1 MTRTRSHPHAGR
13 APYSDRV
20 PGPRISVVTPVF
32 DPEPALLLGA
42 VASVLRQVG
51 EPEHILV
58 DDGSTR
64 PGTAELLDRL
74 AAWDPRVKVHRRPTN
89 GGIAAATNDAIA
101 AATGEYVAFLDHD
114 DTLDAHALARLGAV
128 LERDP
133 ALDVVYTDE
142 AVVTSNGRV
151 VQELRKPPWS
161 PEYLLECNYIGHLV
175 VVRRALLEA
184 LGGIRTGFDGSQDH
198 DLLLRIAD
206 RTDRVAHIPEILY
219 RWRQTATSTSATAD
233 GAAKPYA
240 LDAGKRAIGEAL
252 ARKGFA
258 ATVTDRV
265 GFGTYTA
272 RLEPE
277 GDPEVLVL
285 VTGADARRAV
295 DRLRREPPTIDHVA
309 VAVPSAAPADLDLAV
324 ADAPS
329 ADTVV
334 VLDARARPLDP
345 EWLATLAAWTQLP
358 GVGMA
363 GAVIELRD
371 GTVVHEGLAPADSS
385 GEAPAVSLAGLSG
398 HIRVTR
404 DVPAVSRGAC
414 AIDAQALRI
423 AGGFESGYG
432 SWDVDLARRLTAA
445 DRRIVLVTEVRVA
458 WTGPWYTGGGAPA
471 STVGPYYPWIHPAS
485 GVA

>member
-1 MTRTRSHPHAGR
+1 M
-13 APYSDRV
+13 

-32 DPEPALLLGA
+32 DPEPALLIAA

-51 EPEHILV
+51 EPEHLLV

-64 PGTAELLDRL
+64 AGTDDLLDEL
-74 AAWDPRVKVHRRPTN
+74 AVWDPRVRVQRRAAN
-89 GGIAAATNDAIA
+89 GGIAAATNDAVA

-114 DTLDAHALARLGAV
+114 DTLDARALARVTQV
-128 LERDP
+128 LERNP
-133 ALDVVYTDE
+133 ALDLVYTDE
-142 AVVTSNGRV
+142 AVVASNGRV

-175 VVRRALLEA
+175 VVRRTLLEA

-219 RWRQTATSTSATAD
+219 RWRQTVTSASATAD

-252 ARKGFA
+252 ARKGFT
-258 ATVTDRV
+258 ATVTDRI

-272 RLEPE
+272 RLEPN

-285 VTGADARRAV
+285 VTGADAHRAV
-295 DRLRREPPTIDHVA
+295 DRLRREPSSIDHVA
-309 VAVPSAAPADLDLAV
+309 LAVPSGSPADLDLAV

-334 VLDARARPLDP
+334 VLDARARPLEAD
-345 EWLATLAAWTQLP
+345 WLATLVAWTQLP
-358 GVGMA
+358 GVGAA

-371 GTVVHEGLAPADSS
+371 GTVVHEGLTLRDPPAS
-385 GEAPAVSLAGLSG
+385 APAVSLTGLSG
-398 HIRVTR
+398 HVRVTR
-404 DVPAVSRGAC
+404 DVPAVSRGVC
-414 AIDAQALRI
+414 AVGAEALRI
-423 AGGFESGYG
+423 AGGFEGGSGP
-432 SWDVDLARRLTAA
+432 WDVDLARRLAA
-445 DRRIVLVTEVRVA
+445 VERRIVLVTEVRVA
-458 WTGPWYTGGGAPA
+458 WAGPWYTDAAVTAA
-471 STVGPYYPWIHPAS
+471 SDPYYPWIRPAS